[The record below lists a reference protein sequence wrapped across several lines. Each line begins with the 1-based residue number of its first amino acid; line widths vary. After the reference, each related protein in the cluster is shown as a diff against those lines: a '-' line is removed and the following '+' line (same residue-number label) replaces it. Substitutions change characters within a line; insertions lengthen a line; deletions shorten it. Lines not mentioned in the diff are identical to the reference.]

1 MAEPM
6 EITDNNFETEVV
18 NSDIPVLL
26 DFWAVWC
33 GPCRAIS
40 PIIHE
45 LAGEYAGKVKIG
57 KVDVDN
63 SPEVATNYG
72 IRSIPTLVF
81 FKNGKEVD
89 RVVGI
94 VPKQDITDKLD
105 MML

>member
-1 MAEPM
+1 MAEPI
-6 EITDNNFETEVV
+6 EITDNNFETEVIK
-18 NSDIPVLL
+18 SDIPVLL

-33 GPCRAIS
+33 GPCRAIA
-40 PIIHE
+40 PVVHE
-45 LAGEYAGKVKIG
+45 LANEYSGKVKIG

-81 FKNGKEVD
+81 FKNGQEVD

-94 VPKQDITDKLD
+94 VPKQDISEKLD